1 MRPDQLERR
10 LRERLDALGPAPRAV
25 LLHVLM
31 LPDLER
37 ADRIGE
43 FWGNPKTRPITWR
56 ANAILLT
63 LATVFLGACDPGEP
77 RTIGVYAEDSAI
89 HIVSPA
95 LCPGERI
102 VDITVYAVQGNVVGD
117 SNDEILW
124 KAEGSQGT
132 RNTDMIVG
140 QPPPGFV
147 QRQRFSG
154 ELPSDSRLAAVVDT
168 TLTQRLNESFEVN
181 SLRSDEVL
189 TADGYVPLATF
200 RTSAPSRCPG

>member
-1 MRPDQLERR
+1 LFVRPDQL
-10 LRERLDALGPAPRAV
+10 D
-25 LLHVLM
+25 
-31 LPDLER
+31 ER
-37 ADRIGE
+37 AQRIGE
-43 FWGNPKTRPITWR
+43 FWGNPKTRLITWR
-56 ANAILLT
+56 VNAILLT
-63 LATVFLGACDPGEP
+63 LATGFLSACDPGEP

-102 VDITVYAVQGNVVGD
+102 VGITVYAVQGNVVGD

-147 QRQRFSG
+147 ERQRFSG
-154 ELPSDSRLAAVVDT
+154 ELPSDSSLAAVVDT
-168 TLTQRLNESFEVN
+168 TLTQRLNEAFEVSN
-181 SLRSDEVL
+181 LRSDEVL

-200 RTSAPSRCPG
+200 STLQPSTCPG

>member
-1 MRPDQLERR
+1 MLECIREVGRIQRR
-10 LRERLDALGPAPRAV
+10 SVPRLFG
-25 LLHVLM
+25 
-31 LPDLER
+31 
-37 ADRIGE
+37 IG
-43 FWGNPKTRPITWR
+43 RPIIWGV
-56 ANAILLT
+56 NAILLT
-63 LATVFLGACDPGEP
+63 LATVLLSACDPQQP

-102 VDITVYAVQGNVVGD
+102 VSVTIYAVQGNIVGD

-132 RNTDMIVG
+132 RNTDIIVG

-154 ELPSDSRLAAVVDT
+154 ELPSDSSLAAVVDT

-181 SLRSDEVL
+181 SLRSDEIL
-189 TADGYVPLATF
+189 TADGYVQLATF
-200 RTSAPSRCPG
+200 RTSTPSGCPG

>member
-1 MRPDQLERR
+1 MFGI
-10 LRERLDALGPAPRAV
+10 A
-25 LLHVLM
+25 
-31 LPDLER
+31 
-37 ADRIGE
+37 
-43 FWGNPKTRPITWR
+43 RPIIWR
-56 ANAILLT
+56 VKAILLA
-63 LATVFLGACDPGEP
+63 LATVLLTACDTLAPP
-77 RTIGVYAEDSAI
+77 TIGVYAEDSAI

-102 VDITVYAVQGNVVGD
+102 VGITVYAVQGNVIGD

-132 RNTDMIVG
+132 PNTDMIVG

-147 QRQRFSG
+147 ERQRFSG
-154 ELPSDSRLAAVVDT
+154 ELPSDSSLAVVVDT
-168 TLTQRLNESFEVN
+168 TITQRLSEAFEVS

-200 RTSAPSRCPG
+200 RTSQPSSCPV

>member
-1 MRPDQLERR
+1 
-10 LRERLDALGPAPRAV
+10 
-25 LLHVLM
+25 M

-43 FWGNPKTRPITWR
+43 FSGNPKTRPITWR
-56 ANAILLT
+56 VNAILLT

-102 VDITVYAVQGNVVGD
+102 VGITVYAVQGNVVGD

-140 QPPPGFV
+140 QPPPGFDE
-147 QRQRFSG
+147 RQRFSG
-154 ELPSDSRLAAVVDT
+154 ELPNDSSLAAVVDT
-168 TLTQRLNESFEVN
+168 TLTQRLNEAFEAS

-200 RTSAPSRCPG
+200 RTSQPSRCPG

>member
-1 MRPDQLERR
+1 VRPDQLERQ
-10 LRERLDALGPAPRAV
+10 LRERLDALGLAPRAQM
-25 LLHVLM
+25 LHALM

-37 ADRIGE
+37 AERIGE
-43 FWGNPKTRPITWR
+43 FWGNPKTRPITR
-56 ANAILLT
+56 RVNAILLT
-63 LATVFLGACDPGEP
+63 LATLLLSVCDPGEP

-102 VDITVYAVQGNVVGD
+102 VGITVYAVQGNVVGD
-117 SNDEILW
+117 SNDAILW

-132 RNTDMIVG
+132 QNTDMIVG

-147 QRQRFSG
+147 ERQRFSG
-154 ELPSDSRLAAVVDT
+154 DLPSDSSLAAVVDT
-168 TLTQRLNESFEVN
+168 TLTQRLNEAFEVS

-189 TADGYVPLATF
+189 TADGYEPLATF
-200 RTSAPSRCPG
+200 RTSQPSGCRR

>member
-1 MRPDQLERR
+1 VRPDELERR
-10 LRERLDALGPAPRAV
+10 LRERLDALGPAPRAE

-31 LPDLER
+31 LPDFER

-56 ANAILLT
+56 VNAILLT
-63 LATVFLGACDPGEP
+63 LATLLLSACDPGEP
-77 RTIGVYAEDSAI
+77 RTIGVYAEDSAM

-102 VDITVYAVQGNVVGD
+102 VGVTIYAVQGNVVGD

-132 RNTDMIVG
+132 RNTNIIVG

-147 QRQRFSG
+147 ERQRFSG
-154 ELPSDSRLAAVVDT
+154 ELPSDSSLAAVVDT
-168 TLTQRLNESFEVN
+168 TLTQELNESFEAS

-189 TADGYVPLATF
+189 TADGYEPLATF
-200 RTSAPSRCPG
+200 RTSQPSRCPG